1 MADMSVKTES
11 ELEELLSR
19 PDEKTAEVMAALD
32 GDLLILGVGGK
43 MGPSL
48 ARLARRACDR
58 AGVRKR
64 IIAVARFTNS
74 KLPAELGNNGVETI
88 ACDLLDREAL
98 VSFPISPT
106 SSSWLPENSAPLA
119 KHT

>member
-1 MADMSVKTES
+1 MRSQDLNLADLQIQTES

-19 PDEKTAEVMAALD
+19 PDEKTAAAMAALD
-32 GDLLILGVGGK
+32 GDLLILGAGGK

-64 IIAVARFTNS
+64 IIAVARFSNS
-74 KLPAELGNNGVETI
+74 WLPAELAKDGIETI

-98 VSFPISPT
+98 
-106 SSSWLPENSAPLA
+106 
-119 KHT
+119 